1 MIVRQLVFKTLKIIL
16 PLGFGCFLIWYF
28 FVSMSKEALSF
39 FYEAIENA
47 NYFWIIFSLALS
59 FLAYALRAHRWKYT
73 LETMGHETSF
83 WNRYHALMIGYL
95 VNMTIPRAGEAS
107 RAAMLYRSD
116 KIPFAKAFGTIIAE
130 RAIDLFMLALVA
142 VITMGFAYDD
152 FFEIFAQINAKFSG
166 KSSPGAQNLKLWII
180 VIGMISFGLF
190 IFVMIINTKL
200 RKKIADFIINVFRGA
215 FSIFKCKNPYL
226 FIMHTLFIWVLYIVY
241 FGIAFFSLKETS
253 DFPIEGILMGFIA
266 GALGIS
272 FTNGGIG
279 AFPFLVGLVIAFYLN
294 DSNPNA
300 LAVGNALGMLIW
312 VSQTILLIVLGLI
325 SLILLPKNYQ
335 KESKSESNV

>member
-1 MIVRQLVFKTLKIIL
+1 MRQLVLKTLKIIL

-28 FVSMSKEALSF
+28 FVSMSNEALSF
-39 FYEAIENA
+39 FYQAIENA
-47 NYFWIIFSLALS
+47 NYFWIIFALTLS
-59 FLAYALRAHRWKYT
+59 FLAYVLRAYRWKYT
-73 LETMGHETSF
+73 LETLGHKTSF
-83 WNRYHALMIGYL
+83 WNRYHAMMIGYL

-116 KIPFAKAFGTIIAE
+116 KIPFSKAFGTIIAE

-142 VITMGFAYDD
+142 LITMAFAYDD
-152 FFEIFAQINAKFSG
+152 FFEIFQQINDKFSA

-180 VIGMISFGLF
+180 VICMISFGLF
-190 IFVMIINTKL
+190 VFAMIVYTEL
-200 RKKIADFIINVFRGA
+200 RKKITDFIVNVFRGA
-215 FSIFKCKNPYL
+215 FSIFKCKNPFL
-226 FIMHTLFIWVLYIVY
+226 FIMNTLFIWVLYIVY
-241 FGIAFFSLKETS
+241 FGVAFFSLKETS
-253 DFPIEGILMGFIA
+253 NFPIEGILMGFIA

-312 VSQTILLIVLGLI
+312 VSQTILLVVLGLI
-325 SLILLPKNYQ
+325 SLILLPKNHQ
-335 KESKSESNV
+335 KESKAESNV